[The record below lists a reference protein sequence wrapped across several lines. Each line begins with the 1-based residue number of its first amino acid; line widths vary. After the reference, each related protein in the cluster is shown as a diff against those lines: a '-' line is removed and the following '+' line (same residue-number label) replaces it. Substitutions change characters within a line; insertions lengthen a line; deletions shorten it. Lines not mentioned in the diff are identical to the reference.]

1 VPKRPCPGL
10 LSAQYYKSLLMHTY
24 TWKKYLPIIRIL
36 LKRSVSSEQVFTV
49 NRIDFEKAGHSRK
62 NPCSF
67 TMEFALGKTSPLYI
81 TGPAKELSDV
91 LLEDE
96 TAKSLLVNNKYL
108 VVFTNNFE
116 LRIKN
121 ISHLEEAQVEPSGAI
136 SS

>member
-1 VPKRPCPGL
+1 
-10 LSAQYYKSLLMHTY
+10 MHTY

-36 LKRSVSSEQVFTV
+36 LKRSATGEQVFTV

-67 TMEFALGKTSPLYI
+67 NMEFSQGKTSQLYI

-96 TAKSLLVNNKYL
+96 TAKALLVNNKYQ
-108 VVFTNNFE
+108 VTFTSNFE
-116 LRIKN
+116 LKIKN
-121 ISHLEEAQVEPSGAI
+121 ISNLEETAVPSPDIA